1 MNASRTLIIAEAGV
15 NHGGSLERALQLID
29 AGTQAG
35 ADAVKFQTFKSEAI
49 ISRFAAK
56 ANYQVRN
63 TGTNE
68 SQLEMVKKLELDEA
82 AHKCLAARSKERGV
96 QFLSTPFDFQ
106 SVNFLVHEVGI
117 KCIKIGSGEIT
128 NAPLLLHIAKTG
140 LPVILSTGMSTLAD
154 VEDALS
160 VLAFGYV
167 ETDEPAS
174 AAAFRNAL
182 QSTEGQKML
191 QERVALLHCTTD
203 YPTSFSDVNLR
214 AMDTLASAFGLPV
227 GISDHSRGYSV
238 AIAAVARGACI
249 VEKHFTLDRTLP
261 GPDHKASL
269 EPDELATMVQ
279 AIRDVEQALGSP
291 RKLVASTEAENQL
304 VARRSLVALQNIAE
318 GEPFTRDNLGVKR
331 PGAGVSPNRFWEF
344 LGKKASRSYCPD
356 ELIVP

>member
-1 MNASRTLIIAEAGV
+1 MAASRALIIAEAGV
-15 NHGGSLERALQLID
+15 NHDGSLEQALRLID
-29 AGTQAG
+29 AGAQAG
-35 ADAVKFQTFKSEAI
+35 ADAVKFQTFKSEAV

-82 AHKCLAARSKERGV
+82 AHKRLVAHSKERKV

-106 SVNFLVHEVGI
+106 SVNLLAHEIGVER
-117 KCIKIGSGEIT
+117 IKIGSGEIT

-140 LPVILSTGMSTLAD
+140 MPVILSTGMSTLAD

-167 ETDEPAS
+167 HTDEPAS
-174 AAAFRNAL
+174 VAAFRNAL
-182 QSTEGQKML
+182 QSPKGQEML
-191 QERVALLHCTTD
+191 QERVALLHCTTE
-203 YPTSFSDVNLR
+203 YPTSFPDVNLR
-214 AMDTLASAFGLPV
+214 AMDTLSLAFGLPV
-227 GISDHSRGYSV
+227 GISDHTRGYSV

-249 VEKHFTLDRTLP
+249 VEKHFTLDRKLP

-269 EPDELATMVQ
+269 EPDELAAMVQ
-279 AIRDVEQALGSP
+279 AIREVEQALGSP
-291 RKLVASTEAENQL
+291 RKLVTSTEAENQA
-304 VARRSLVALQNIAE
+304 VARKSLVALQNIAE

-331 PGAGVSPNRFWEF
+331 PGVGVSPNRFWEF
-344 LGKKASRSYCPD
+344 LGRKATRNYCAD
-356 ELIVP
+356 EMIVP